1 MVNRINKTAA
11 QKFIIIFIFSPIL
24 NFSQIFRSIRQR
36 WESAFEPH
44 VKTWKNADS
53 EKVIFSLKSFRFYK
67 IKQFLK
73 FCAVFLCS

>member
-44 VKTWKNADS
+44 VKTWK
-53 EKVIFSLKSFRFYK
+53 KCRQPK
-67 IKQFLK
+67 IYILIEII
-73 FCAVFLCS
+73 